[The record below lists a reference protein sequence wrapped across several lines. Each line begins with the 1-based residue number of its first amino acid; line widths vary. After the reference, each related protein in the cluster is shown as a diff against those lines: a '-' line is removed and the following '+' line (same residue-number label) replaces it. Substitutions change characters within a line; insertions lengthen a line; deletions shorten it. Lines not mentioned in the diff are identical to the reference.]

1 VNDSINTFEGVGE
14 LIGCNVGYC
23 DSFELFVIF
32 CVAQLQLVDF
42 RSTGCTGVASLLGYR
57 STIWR
62 DDALRSNAVAFL
74 QQLYYNV
81 GTQKSR
87 SASDLKG
94 MKCVSSECCMLRRCK
109 RTKMS

>member
-1 VNDSINTFEGVGE
+1 M
-14 LIGCNVGYC
+14 
-23 DSFELFVIF
+23 
-32 CVAQLQLVDF
+32 
-42 RSTGCTGVASLLGYR
+42 
-57 STIWR
+57 WR

-94 MKCVSSECCMLRRCK
+94 MKCVGSDCRMIRNCK
-109 RTKMS
+109 RTKMT